1 METIADFATQ
11 VSTSTFHPTLLEQ
24 PFGNIPPLSIGSHC
38 SKEVPMH
45 THRVI
50 RHSALLLMLA
60 AFMAVFL
67 PLMVSAE
74 DGSKGQPPLLPHEQT
89 DFNPAVEQNKGT
101 EREAPLLTA
110 EGQGEPIPGHYIVVL
125 HPGAA
130 FSPDIAQQK
139 VDNAGGKLNFTYT
152 AALQGFAAELPDA
165 GLNTLRADPDVAF
178 IEQDQTVT
186 IVDTQNNAT
195 WGLDRIDQRNRPLN
209 STYVYNQTGSGV
221 HAYIIDT
228 GIRSSHNEFS
238 GRVGNG
244 YDAIDGGAPDDCNG
258 HGTHVAGTVGGT
270 VYGVAKQVTLHGVRV
285 LNCSGSGSNSG
296 VIAGVDWVTQNRIN
310 PAVANMSLGGGV
322 SSALDNAVAN
332 SISSGVTYAVA
343 AGNSNAN
350 ACNYSPARTASAIT
364 VGSTTS
370 TDARSS
376 FSNYGTC
383 LDIFAPGSSITAAW
397 YTSNT
402 ATNTIS
408 GTSMA
413 SPHVAGVA
421 ALYLQA
427 NPNASPTTVRNAIV
441 NGGTTGVVTGAG
453 SGSPNI
459 LLYSLI
465 VGGGGPNPTPTP
477 VPPNPTPP
485 PGNTYTGSLS
495 GAGDYDYQPNGN
507 YFYAN
512 AGTHNGVLQ
521 GPGGTDFDLY
531 LWRWN
536 GSTWVTVAQGISATS
551 YENVT
556 YNGSAGYYV
565 WRVYS
570 YSGAGNYTLSITRP

>member
-1 METIADFATQ
+1 MQ
-11 VSTSTFHPTLLEQ
+11 
-24 PFGNIPPLSIGSHC
+24 
-38 SKEVPMH
+38 
-45 THRVI
+45 THRVV
-50 RHSALLLMLA
+50 RHSVLLLMIA
-60 AFMAVFL
+60 ALMAI
-67 PLMVSAE
+67 LMPVLVSAE
-74 DGSKGQPPLLPHEQT
+74 DGSKGQPSLLPHEQS
-89 DFNPAVEQNKGT
+89 DFDPTVEQTKGT

-110 EGQGEPIPGHYIVVL
+110 EGQGELIAGHYIVVL
-125 HPGAA
+125 HQGAA

-139 VDNAGGKLNFTYT
+139 VDAVGGKLNFTYT
-152 AALQGFAAELPDA
+152 AALQGFAAELSDVA
-165 GLNTLRADPDVAF
+165 VSSLRADPDVAF

-186 IVDTQNNAT
+186 IVDTQPNAT

-209 STYVYNQTGSGV
+209 GTYVYNQTGAGV

-244 YDAIDGGAPDDCNG
+244 YDVIDGGAPDDCNG

-270 VYGVAKQVTLHGVRV
+270 TYGVAKQVTLHAVRV

-296 VIAGVDWVTQNRIN
+296 VIAGVDWVTQNRSN
-310 PAVANMSLGGGV
+310 PAVANMSLGGGA

-343 AGNSNAN
+343 AGNDNAN

-370 TDARSS
+370 SDARSS
-376 FSNYGTC
+376 FSNYGSC

-397 YTSNT
+397 YTSNS

-427 NPNASPTTVRNAIV
+427 NPGASPNSVRNAIV
-441 NGGTTGVVTGAG
+441 NGGTTGVVSNPG

-465 VGGGGPNPTPTP
+465 AGGGGPNPTPTP
-477 VPPNPTPP
+477 PAPTPTPP
-485 PGNTYTGSLS
+485 PGQTYSGSLS
-495 GAGDYDYQPNGN
+495 GTGDYDYQPNGN
-507 YFYAN
+507 YFYSAS
-512 AGTHNGVLQ
+512 GTHSGTLQ
-521 GPGGTDFDLY
+521 GPGSADFDLY

-536 GSTWVTVAQGISATS
+536 GYAWQTVAQGISPTS
-551 YENVT
+551 YESVT

-570 YSGAGNYTLSITRP
+570 YSGSGNYTLSITRP

>member
-1 METIADFATQ
+1 
-11 VSTSTFHPTLLEQ
+11 
-24 PFGNIPPLSIGSHC
+24 
-38 SKEVPMH
+38 MH

-221 HAYIIDT
+221 HAYVIDT

-310 PAVANMSLGGGV
+310 PAVANMSLGGGA

-441 NGGTTGVVTGAG
+441 NGGTTSVVTGAG

-465 VGGGGPNPTPTP
+465 AGGGGPNPTPTP

-485 PGNTYTGSLS
+485 PGNTYTGYLS
-495 GAGDYDYQPNGN
+495 GERQLLLRQRRYPQWCIARTGRHRLRPLSVAMERLHLGDRGAGD
-507 YFYAN
+507 
-512 AGTHNGVLQ
+512 
-521 GPGGTDFDLY
+521 
-531 LWRWN
+531 
-536 GSTWVTVAQGISATS
+536 
-551 YENVT
+551 
-556 YNGSAGYYV
+556 
-565 WRVYS
+565 
-570 YSGAGNYTLSITRP
+570 